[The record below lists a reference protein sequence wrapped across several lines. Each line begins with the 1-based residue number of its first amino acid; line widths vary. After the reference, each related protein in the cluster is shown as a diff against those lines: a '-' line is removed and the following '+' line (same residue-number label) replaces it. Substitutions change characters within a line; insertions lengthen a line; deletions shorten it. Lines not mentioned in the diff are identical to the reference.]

1 MHGEIKYLQIRPVRI
16 LLSLASLAVLTFAA
30 HSIFQVNATTAG
42 FGYLL
47 LVLVVAGSWG
57 FIEASITSIIAT
69 LVFNFFFFPPVNTFN
84 IVDTHNW
91 VALFS
96 FLGTALIASRLSTK
110 AKMKALDAIE
120 RQKDIERLYSFSR
133 AILLIGNS
141 EPFAVQLVRKLVDIF
156 QLTAASLY
164 DRRTEEFYRAGSS
177 DLECFDAQ
185 LRDTALDNV
194 PDSVN
199 QSGCWLTPI
208 RLGAEPI
215 ASLAVQ
221 GPQISDS
228 VLQGIANLVAIG
240 LERARAQDL
249 TQKIEAARQS
259 EQLRTTLIDAMAHE
273 FKTPLTSIKAATT
286 ALLSDPQQLNGNQV
300 ELLTIADEDA
310 DHLKELIDDT
320 VDMAR
325 LDTAHIV
332 IIPEDSDIL
341 QTVHAAIYA
350 LRTELQGRPVEIT
363 AEEGIR
369 RSTFDR
375 RHLKLAIK
383 QLIDNAAKY
392 SPAGTPLEIRL
403 HQEDANIYV
412 DITDHGKGIPEREQR
427 RIFERFFRS
436 PSIRQQIPGSGL
448 GLSIAHGILLAH
460 HGDIT
465 VTSQPGK
472 TTFRLILPTENKGEP
487 IERRPNSSH

>member
-1 MHGEIKYLQIRPVRI
+1 MKLHPVRI
-16 LLSLASLAVLTFAA
+16 LLSLAGLAALTFAA
-30 HSIFQVNATTAG
+30 HGIFQVNATTAG

-47 LVLVVAGSWG
+47 LVLVVASSWG
-57 FIEASITSIIAT
+57 FIEASITSIAAT

-84 IVDTHNW
+84 IADTHNW

-96 FLGTALIASRLSTK
+96 FLGTSLIASRLSTK

-133 AILLIGNS
+133 AILLIDNS
-141 EPFAVQLVRKLVDIF
+141 EPFGAQLVRKLTDIF

-164 DRRTEEFYRAGSS
+164 DRRTGEFHRAGAS
-177 DLECFDAQ
+177 DLESLDSQ
-185 LRDTALDNV
+185 LRDTALNNI
-194 PDSVN
+194 PDSNN
-199 QSGCWLTPI
+199 QSSFLLTPV

-221 GPQISDS
+221 GPRISDS
-228 VLQGIANLVAIG
+228 ILQGIANLVAIG
-240 LERARAQDL
+240 LERSRAQDL
-249 TQKIEAARQS
+249 AQQIEAARQS

-286 ALLSDPQQLNGNQV
+286 GLLSSPQKLMESQI

-325 LDTAHIV
+325 LDTEHIE
-332 IIPEDSDIL
+332 INPEISDIL
-341 QTVHAAIYA
+341 ETVHEVVHS
-350 LRTELQGRPVEIT
+350 LRTELEGRHLEISP
-363 AEEGIR
+363 AEGIR
-369 RSTFDR
+369 KSAFDR
-375 RHLKLAIK
+375 RLLKLAIK
-383 QLIDNAAKY
+383 QLIDNAVKY
-392 SPAGTPLEIRL
+392 SPAGTPLEIRI
-403 HQEDANIYV
+403 HQDEKAIHV
-412 DITDHGKGIPEREQR
+412 DITDHGKGIPEREQS

-448 GLSIAHGILLAH
+448 GLSIAQSILLAH
-460 HGDIT
+460 HGNLT
-465 VTSQPGK
+465 ATSQSGR
-472 TTFRLILPTENKGEP
+472 TTFQLILPAEYSGEQ
-487 IERRPNSSH
+487 IERRTNSSN